1 MLCLILLGR
10 YNRCGLHHQQQQHL
24 ILLWGGAG
32 AVLGYLI
39 FHLLLLDWTWAGP
52 RLMLQRGHSAAAW
65 VVVVMEV
72 VVIVIAVVTAT
83 VIITVVIVEVSTT

>member
-10 YNRCGLHHQQQQHL
+10 DNRCGLHHQQQQHL

-39 FHLLLLDWTWAGP
+39 FHLLLLDWTWAGLP

-65 VVVVMEV
+65 EVVVMVVVV
-72 VVIVIAVVTAT
+72 VVIAGNVAWLV
-83 VIITVVIVEVSTT
+83 